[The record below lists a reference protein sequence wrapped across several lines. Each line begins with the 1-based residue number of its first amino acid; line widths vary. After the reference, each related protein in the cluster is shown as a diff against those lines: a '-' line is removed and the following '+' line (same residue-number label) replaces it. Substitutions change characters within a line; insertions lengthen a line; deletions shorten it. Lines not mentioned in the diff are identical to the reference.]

1 MVKEFTI
8 GSDQGLLLIVIEVKW
23 FMFDLQHFYYSFTI
37 LFIGCQRD
45 QNYVGI
51 SISDS
56 PINNYKMSTPPVHK
70 LK

>member
-45 QNYVGI
+45 QN
-51 SISDS
+51 
-56 PINNYKMSTPPVHK
+56 
-70 LK
+70 